1 MWLNPGK
8 SNGPSSRK
16 GGKPWKSRRRMH
28 GKEADQ
34 KKEEL
39 TDDWAN

>member
-1 MWLNPGK
+1 MTGQTSARK
-8 SNGPSSRK
+8 S
-16 GGKPWKSRRRMH
+16 RRMH